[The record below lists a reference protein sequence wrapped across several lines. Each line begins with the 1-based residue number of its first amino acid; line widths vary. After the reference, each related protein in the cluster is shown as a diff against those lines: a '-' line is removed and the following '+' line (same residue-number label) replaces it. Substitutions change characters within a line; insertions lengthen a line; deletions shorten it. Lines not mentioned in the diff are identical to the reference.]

1 MIKNTWRLKLRSFSS
16 NSDPERAMK
25 IAVIGCGAMGS
36 IYAAFL
42 SEHHE
47 VSAIDVWEEHV
58 QAINSQG
65 LRVEEATGKVRV
77 SKIAATT
84 LCPKTGDFDLAI
96 IATKAA
102 NVAEAAQL
110 ARSIL
115 KEDGLVLS
123 IQNGLGSTDIL
134 ERLLG
139 SERVFLGVASNFGA
153 CMKSPGH
160 AFYEHLGRILI
171 GGMKADTNSSSLQRI
186 VRAWEESGF
195 LTEAVDDIQ
204 QDFLANR
211 PCEIAN
217 INGAIAAEA
226 AKVGLAAPVNHTVS
240 CLVRALERAS
250 QGRKRRREENGAG

>member
-1 MIKNTWRLKLRSFSS
+1 MVDIRGEMMVKRLTNKNTLRLKLRSCSS
-16 NSDPERAMK
+16 NSDPELAMK

-58 QAINSQG
+58 EAINSKG

-77 SKIAATT
+77 AKIAATT
-84 LCPKTGDFDLAI
+84 LGPKTAGHFDLAI

-102 NVAEAAQL
+102 NVAEAAQV
-110 ARSIL
+110 ARNIL

-134 ERLLG
+134 ESLLG

-153 CMKSPGH
+153 CMKSLGH
-160 AFYEHLGRILI
+160 AFYEHLGQILI
-171 GGMKADTNSSSLQRI
+171 GAMKADANSSSLHRI
-186 VRAWEESGF
+186 VHAWEESGF

-204 QDFLANR
+204 Q
-211 PCEIAN
+211 
-217 INGAIAAEA
+217 
-226 AKVGLAAPVNHTVS
+226 
-240 CLVRALERAS
+240 
-250 QGRKRRREENGAG
+250 AGCSAV